1 MNLAKENHMEHRQV
15 LAQSADEFERGRGKM
30 EAGDEQMARRLI
42 DSGGRCIECIVGRDS
57 AMEAKHLLPGQVF
70 QSLKNVNS
78 AVGEVPFFVRDG
90 RGSCE
95 L

>member
-1 MNLAKENHMEHRQV
+1 
-15 LAQSADEFERGRGKM
+15 M
-30 EAGDEQMARRLI
+30 EAGEEQMARRLI
-42 DSGGRCIECIVGRDS
+42 DLGEGARNALFAGGNAG
-57 AMEAKHLLPGQVF
+57 EAEDLLPGQVF

>member
-1 MNLAKENHMEHRQV
+1 MDPFVVEKQELIVGEGV
-15 LAQSADEFERGRGKM
+15 LNALF
-30 EAGDEQMARRLI
+30 
-42 DSGGRCIECIVGRDS
+42 GRDS

-78 AVGEVPFFVRDG
+78 AVGDVPFFVRDG

-95 L
+95 LLPSDRRISRGV